1 MNFDFTYDSISP
13 ETIIRFW
20 FVETEKN
27 LHFQST
33 REFDRIIASKF
44 KKLVDTCETAFEH
57 WDVSSSKAL
66 MALILISD
74 QFSRHIYRGS
84 SSAFKN
90 DAFAK
95 QCTLKL
101 ISKAKWQNEWSE
113 YQRMFAILP
122 LMHSENLKDQESCMH
137 LLKKYGP
144 SMSLPYAEDHL
155 DVIRRFGRFPHRNN
169 ALSRTTTLEEKMF
182 IKMRP
187 NWPSLK

>member
-1 MNFDFTYDSISP
+1 MNFDFTYDKIHP
-13 ETIIRFW
+13 EAIIKFW
-20 FVETEKN
+20 FVETEKK

-44 KKLVDTCETAFEH
+44 KKLVDTCEKAFDH
-57 WDVSSSKAL
+57 WDVSSSDAL
-66 MALILISD
+66 MASVLISD

-90 DAFAK
+90 DTFAK

-101 ISKAKWQNEWSE
+101 ISKSKWENKWTE

-122 LMHSENLKDQESCMH
+122 LMHSENLKDQESCMN

-155 DVIRRFGRFPHRNN
+155 DVIRRFGRFPHRNR
-169 ALSRTTTLEEKMF
+169 ALSRTTTLQEKKF
-182 IKMRP
+182 IEMRP
-187 NWPSLK
+187 KWPSLK

>member
-1 MNFDFTYDSISP
+1 MNLNFAYDSTHP
-13 ETIIRFW
+13 EHIINFW
-20 FVETEKN
+20 FLETDKN

-33 REFDRIIASKF
+33 RELDRIIASKF
-44 KKLVDTCETAFEH
+44 KKLVDTCEKALNY
-57 WDVSSSKAL
+57 WDVSSTKTL
-66 MALILISD
+66 MALILLSD

-84 SSAFKN
+84 ASAFKN
-90 DAFAK
+90 DTFAK

-101 ISKAKWQNEWSE
+101 ISKSKWDNEWTE

-122 LMHSENLKDQESCMH
+122 FMHSENLKDQESCVN

-155 DVIRRFGRFPHRNN
+155 RVIRRFGRFPHRNN
-169 ALSRTTTLEEKMF
+169 ALFRVTTLEEAEF
-182 IKMRP
+182 IKMKP